1 MEETKHETLTD
12 ETPVPAAS
20 GAGVHPWLVYLGS
33 PENGFAETGMVIDLT
48 NIRAVRFGRGGR
60 DQIVIE
66 KSNGV
71 MRLKIPLGWISSVHA
86 ELRLGSSGF
95 DYDYELRDLG
105 SRNGTHLE
113 REAIEGPQRV
123 RSGQIIEIG
132 RSFWLLRS
140 STSRPE
146 PIERDALYSAN
157 PPLFDVMKRLERIAR
172 SNIPLLFAGE
182 TGVGK
187 EHVARELHQLS
198 GRRGAFIKQN
208 LSALPEDRF
217 NETLFGSPNTDGI
230 FQRAHN
236 GTLFFDELDAL
247 TSEQQAKLNTALF
260 NVPQALEHR
269 TGLPARIVC
278 ASHLDL
284 HKLVSKHD
292 FRGDLFSKIA
302 GYQARIPPLRERRE
316 DLGRLCRAF
325 LKESGGNKIQLVTR
339 AFRRLLIHSWPFNI
353 RELKQ
358 TLSTAVVLSSA
369 GGSITLDMI
378 EEIMNRREGLPQTP
392 ESVEE
397 LRRDLMRNLANQ
409 RGDVA
414 QVARSM
420 NRGVAEIIRLVERF
434 GLHGEAPDGRDVDH
448 TIVEAE

>member
-1 MEETKHETLTD
+1 MEDTKHETLTD

-33 PENGFAETGMVIDLT
+33 PENGFAEAGTVIDLT
-48 NIRAVRFGRGGR
+48 NVRAVRFGRGGR
-60 DQIVIE
+60 DRIVIE
-66 KSNGV
+66 KSNSV
-71 MRLKIPLGWISSVHA
+71 MRLKIPLGWVSSVHA

-113 REAIEGPQRV
+113 REAIDGSQRV

-140 STSRPE
+140 SASRPDS
-146 PIERDALYSAN
+146 IEREGLHSAN
-157 PPLFDVMKRLERIAR
+157 PQLSDVMKRLERIGR

-187 EHVARELHQLS
+187 EHVAREIHKLS

-217 NETLFGSPNTDGI
+217 NETLFGNRNGEGI

-247 TSEQQAKLNTALF
+247 TAEQQAKLNTALF
-260 NVPQALEHR
+260 NIPQVLEQT

-284 HKLVSKHD
+284 HKLVSKHE

-302 GYQARIPPLRERRE
+302 GYQARVPPLRERRE
-316 DLGRLCRAF
+316 DLGRLCRLF
-325 LKESGGNKIQLVTR
+325 LKESGGDKVQLVTR
-339 AFRRLLIHSWPFNI
+339 GFRRLLIHSWPFNI

-378 EEIMNRREGLPQTP
+378 EEIMNRRQDLPQTP

-397 LRRDLMRNLANQ
+397 LRRALMRNLTDH
-409 RGDVA
+409 RGDVG

-420 NRGVAEIIRLVERF
+420 DRGVAEVIRLVERF
-434 GLHGEAPDGRDVDH
+434 GLHGESADGRDVEH
-448 TIVEAE
+448 TMAEID

>member
-1 MEETKHETLTD
+1 
-12 ETPVPAAS
+12 
-20 GAGVHPWLVYLGS
+20 
-33 PENGFAETGMVIDLT
+33 
-48 NIRAVRFGRGGR
+48 
-60 DQIVIE
+60 
-66 KSNGV
+66 
-71 MRLKIPLGWISSVHA
+71 
-86 ELRLGSSGF
+86 
-95 DYDYELRDLG
+95 
-105 SRNGTHLE
+105 
-113 REAIEGPQRV
+113 RV
-123 RSGQIIEIG
+123 RNGQIIEIG

-146 PIERDALYSAN
+146 NSDREEIASSN
-157 PPLFDVMKRLERIAR
+157 PNLSEVTKRLERIGR
-172 SNIPLLFAGE
+172 SSIPLLFAGE

-187 EHVARELHQLS
+187 EHLARVLHKQS

-217 NETLFGSPNTDGI
+217 DEILFGSRKSEGI

-247 TSEQQAKLNTALF
+247 SAEQQAKLNTALS
-260 NVPQALEHR
+260 NIPHALEQR

-284 HKLVSKHD
+284 HKLVSKHE

-325 LKESGGNKIQLVTR
+325 LKQNSIGNKAQLVTR

-358 TLSTAVVLSSA
+358 TLSTAIVLSSA

-397 LRRDLMRNLANQ
+397 LRRELIRNLAKHESS
-409 RGDVA
+409 VPH
-414 QVARSM
+414 VARAM
-420 NRGVAEIIRLVERF
+420 GRDVAEIIRLIERF
-434 GLHGEAPDGRDVDH
+434 GLHSESSAGGRSFDH
-448 TIVEAE
+448 TIAD